1 MENLTKIIIIAFLA
15 YVLYNLCSKENKEK
29 FEPSNYPFGQP
40 NMNPILNPKPV
51 AAPNAYI
58 PPQMVKYQGSL
69 EGFQDQV
76 AQQAAAVAAQTTA
89 QTAAQENAAVA
100 QIAAPQVAAPPSLG
114 PAVSP
119 QVANQQMAAQQEQ
132 LTARQIAQ
140 RAAQVAQPVE
150 ADITTVAAD
159 KLTAEDLLPKDT
171 NALFAQLVPT
181 TGSLEGVNLIEA
193 GYHIGVNTIGQS
205 LRNANYQLRSDP
217 PIPKFNVGPFLNS
230 TIDYDDNRR
239 PFEIGSA

>member
-15 YVLYNLCSKENKEK
+15 YVLYNLCAKENNEK
-29 FEPSNYPFGQP
+29 FEPSNYPFEQP

-51 AAPNAYI
+51 AAPSAYT
-58 PPQMVKYQGSL
+58 PQKMVNYQGNL

-76 AQQAAAVAAQTTA
+76 AQQSAQQSA
-89 QTAAQENAAVA
+89 QQVA
-100 QIAAPQVAAPPSLG
+100 QQVAQQSAQQS
-114 PAVSP
+114 AQQVAQQVTP
-119 QVANQQMAAQQEQ
+119 QIANQQMADQQQQ
-132 LTARQIAQ
+132 LAARQVEQ
-140 RAAQVAQPVE
+140 RASQVAQPVE
-150 ADITTVAAD
+150 SDLTTVAAD

-205 LRNANYQLRSDP
+205 LRNANYQVRSDP

>member
-15 YVLYNLCSKENKEK
+15 YVLYNLCTKENKEK

-40 NMNPILNPKPV
+40 SMNPILNPKPV
-51 AAPNAYI
+51 AAPSAYT
-58 PPQMVKYQGSL
+58 PQNMVNYQGNL

-76 AQQAAAVAAQTTA
+76 AQQAAQQVAAQQVAQQVTA
-89 QTAAQENAAVA
+89 QQTPQQAA
-100 QIAAPQVAAPPSLG
+100 
-114 PAVSP
+114 
-119 QVANQQMAAQQEQ
+119 QQMATQQQQ
-132 LTARQIAQ
+132 LTARQVAQ

-150 ADITTVAAD
+150 AELTTVAAD

-205 LRNANYQLRSDP
+205 LRNANYQVRSDP

>member
-40 NMNPILNPKPV
+40 NMNPILNPKAV
-51 AAPNAYI
+51 AAPGAYV
-58 PPQMVKYQGSL
+58 PQQMVNYQGSL
-69 EGFQDQV
+69 EGFQDQN
-76 AQQAAAVAAQTTA
+76 AQVAAQ
-89 QTAAQENAAVA
+89 QNAAVA
-100 QIAAPQVAAPPSLG
+100 QIAAPQVAAQAAAG
-114 PAVSP
+114 PVQSA
-119 QVANQQMAAQQEQ
+119 QVANQQMAAAQQQ
-132 LTARQIAQ
+132 LTARQVAQ

-205 LRNANYQLRSDP
+205 LRNANYQIRSDP

>member
-15 YVLYNLCSKENKEK
+15 YVLYNLCTKENKEK

-51 AAPNAYI
+51 AAPSAYT
-58 PPQMVKYQGSL
+58 PQKMVNYQGNL

-76 AQQAAAVAAQTTA
+76 AQQVTPQQVTPQQTA
-89 QTAAQENAAVA
+89 QVVTPQQAA
-100 QIAAPQVAAPPSLG
+100 
-114 PAVSP
+114 
-119 QVANQQMAAQQEQ
+119 QQMATQQQQ
-132 LTARQIAQ
+132 LTARQVAQ

-150 ADITTVAAD
+150 AELTTVAAD

-205 LRNANYQLRSDP
+205 LRNANYQVRSDP

>member
-29 FEPSNYPFGQP
+29 FEASNYPFGQP
-40 NMNPILNPKPV
+40 NMNPILNPQPV
-51 AAPNAYI
+51 TAPKAFL
-58 PPQMVKYQGSL
+58 PQKMNNYQGNL

-76 AQQAAAVAAQTTA
+76 QQQANAAAAAQAAQVAAQ
-89 QTAAQENAAVA
+89 QNAAVA
-100 QIAAPQVAAPPSLG
+100 QIAAPQVAAQVAAG
-114 PAVSP
+114 PVQTA
-119 QVANQQMAAQQEQ
+119 QIANQQMAAQQQQ
-132 LTARQIAQ
+132 LTARQVAQ

-150 ADITTVAAD
+150 ADLTTVAAD

-217 PIPKFNVGPFLNS
+217 PIPKFNVGPFINS

-239 PFEIGSA
+239 PFEIGTA

>member
-51 AAPNAYI
+51 AAPGAYL
-58 PPQMVKYQGSL
+58 PQQMVNYQGSL

-76 AQQAAAVAAQTTA
+76 AQQATQEAA
-89 QTAAQENAAVA
+89 
-100 QIAAPQVAAPPSLG
+100 G
-114 PAVSP
+114 PVVSP
-119 QVANQQMAAQQEQ
+119 QVANQQMATQQQQ
-132 LTARQIAQ
+132 LTARQVAQ

-150 ADITTVAAD
+150 ADLTTVAAD

-205 LRNANYQLRSDP
+205 LRNANYQIRSDP

-239 PFEIGSA
+239 PFEIGAA